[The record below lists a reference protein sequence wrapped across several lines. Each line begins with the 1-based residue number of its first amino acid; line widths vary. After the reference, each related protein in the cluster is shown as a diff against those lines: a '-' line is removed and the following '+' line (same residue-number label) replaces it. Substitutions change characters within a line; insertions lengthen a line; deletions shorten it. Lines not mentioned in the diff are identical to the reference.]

1 MKVSAAPV
9 LLLFVACRTPAPP
22 PVGVAGGTSDPQAS
36 TVEAQ
41 KKMMIPSPAT
51 GAPQTVARGSLDSER
66 FKALSRRLCVTEGEF
81 SGAEGRVVAAS
92 KMRCVHPQ
100 SSGDQAKLVF
110 KYQGPSKER
119 TLLKSGASREQIGL
133 KLRARDTC
141 NLLYVMWRI
150 APTPS
155 VVVSFKNNPDQ
166 STHAECENNG
176 YSNLKPTLGAPPP
189 PITEGSEHELS
200 AEIVNDL
207 LTARIDGTLVWQG
220 ALPEGVQQLKGPAG
234 FRSDNVEWTVLDF
247 DAGASAGA
255 GAGVEAAPL
264 HCRNER

>member
-1 MKVSAAPV
+1 MKYFAPPV
-9 LLLFVACRTPAPP
+9 LLLFVACHTPASP
-22 PVGVAGGTSDPQAS
+22 PVGVAGSAADPQAS
-36 TVEAQ
+36 TFEAQ
-41 KKMMIPSPAT
+41 TKPLIPSSAT
-51 GAPQTVARGSLDSER
+51 GAPRATTRGSLDPER

-81 SGAEGRVVAAS
+81 SGGDGHVAAS

-110 KYQGPSKER
+110 KYQGPSQER
-119 TLLKSGASREQIGL
+119 SLLKSGASREQIGL
-133 KLRARDTC
+133 KLRAKDSC

-176 YSNLKPTLGAPPP
+176 YSNLKPMLGAPPP
-189 PITEGSEHELS
+189 PIGKGSEHALS
-200 AEIVNDL
+200 AEIVNGL
-207 LTARIDGTLVWQG
+207 LTVRIDGTLVWQG
-220 ALPEGVQQLKGPAG
+220 ALPEAVQQLKGPAG
-234 FRSDNVEWTVLDF
+234 FRSDNVEWVMLDF
-247 DAGASAGA
+247 DAGPSAGA
-255 GAGVEAAPL
+255 SVEATPL